1 MIFYIL
7 DVLTI
12 LLLFIVFSLL
22 HSILASEKIK
32 IALAQKFGKLIA
44 FYRLIYNIFSLLS
57 LYLIY
62 ELSPKPPV
70 IIYDLSQPFDLIVL
84 IPQLSALAGIFWAFK
99 YICAKEFI
107 GISQIK
113 RYFQRSYSSELDEEM
128 TLMIEGPFKY
138 TRHPVYFFT
147 IMFLLFRPT
156 MDLFYLTF
164 FVCIVIYF
172 YVGSIFE
179 EKKLVRHFGDI
190 YVKYKRSVPR
200 IFPGLPLRAYTSE
213 EFADI

>member
-32 IALAQKFGKLIA
+32 TALAQKFGKLIA

-113 RYFQRSYSSELDEEM
+113 RYFLRSYSSELDEEM
-128 TLMIEGPFKY
+128 TLMIE
-138 TRHPVYFFT
+138 
-147 IMFLLFRPT
+147 
-156 MDLFYLTF
+156 
-164 FVCIVIYF
+164 
-172 YVGSIFE
+172 
-179 EKKLVRHFGDI
+179 
-190 YVKYKRSVPR
+190 
-200 IFPGLPLRAYTSE
+200 
-213 EFADI
+213 